1 MKHLEYINER
11 YKEPIEFKK
20 NSFGFEYGIRN
31 YVDDVFDHVLNIICD
46 VNGISEKAFKKLDDT
61 KKYLENFFD
70 NNPEILL
77 DIDKMTDKRYQ
88 YTGEFIYDKYFNEKI
103 ELE

>member
-1 MKHLEYINER
+1 MKHLEYINEW
-11 YKEPIEFKK
+11 YKEPEIKNIDDIFKQTK
-20 NSFGFEYGIRN
+20 T

-46 VNGISEKAFKKLDDT
+46 VNGISEKTFKKLDDT
-61 KKYLENFFD
+61 KEYLEKFFD

-77 DIDKMTDKRYQ
+77 DIDKMNDKRYQ
-88 YTGEFIYDKYFNEKI
+88 YTGEFIYDKYFNKKI

>member
-1 MKHLEYINER
+1 MKHLEYINEW
-11 YKEPIEFKK
+11 YKEPEIKNIDDIFKQTK
-20 NSFGFEYGIRN
+20 T

-61 KKYLENFFD
+61 KEYLEKFFD

-77 DIDKMTDKRYQ
+77 DIDKMNDKRYQ
-88 YTGEFIYDKYFNEKI
+88 YTGEFIYDKYFNKKI